1 MHTPN
6 ADWVVDDLC
15 RTAMYFA
22 DNGYAVLA
30 PIAVAMS
37 HNRRT
42 LQDVGAWPACIASER
57 RLTQKNGG
65 PA

>member
-1 MHTPN
+1 MRTSNAPRAGQDPGGTAMHFGDN
-6 ADWVVDDLC
+6 SYAVSA
-15 RTAMYFA
+15 RTA
-22 DNGYAVLA
+22 L
-30 PIAVAMS
+30 AMS

-42 LQDVGAWPACIASER
+42 LQDMGAWPACIASER

>member
-1 MHTPN
+1 MRTLNVGSVGQDPG
-6 ADWVVDDLC
+6 V
-15 RTAMYFA
+15 TAMYFG
-22 DNGYAVLA
+22 DNGSAVSA

-42 LQDVGAWPACIASER
+42 LQDVGARPACIASER
-57 RLTQKNGG
+57 RLTQENGG